1 MEVGSGIFQSEI
13 LRLDRVDII
22 SGPTDRNSA
31 YVSSALRLLAEKDIG
46 DGTIRLEQ
54 NITDTTDVFVSWEQK
69 QHNACILGC
78 IGRVNNRVEVS
89 MEVGQLERS
98 SKYSGEWISCI
109 VVCRRGCRMV

>member
-1 MEVGSGIFQSEI
+1 MVVSKFGTSQRFVEVGSGIFQSEL

-69 QHNACILGC
+69 LTQRLYTRLYWASQQQ
-78 IGRVNNRVEVS
+78 GRSINGRGAVGAEFEVQW
-89 MEVGQLERS
+89 ELD
-98 SKYSGEWISCI
+98 
-109 VVCRRGCRMV
+109 